1 MEQSDSI
8 KEIATALCKAQAE
21 MKPAPKDATN
31 PHFKSRYADLASIWE
46 AVREPLTKHGLSVI
60 QSVMH
65 TDNGIAVQTQ
75 LNHQSGE
82 WLRMDPCPI
91 PVDKS
96 TAQSA
101 GSAITY
107 GKRYSLSAAVG
118 IVADDDDDANGAQ
131 PPRKPQPERKPEPA
145 PPLAG
150 SEMTTKDNKIIAQV
164 VQMFAEVQSEADYTA
179 LMDLLKKPDSAPNKA
194 DHPDLVKKQ
203 IWLAIKNHQH
213 EPKKQPEP
221 DYEPV
226 EA

>member
-118 IVADDDDDANGAQ
+118 IVADDDDDGNSAQ
-131 PPRKPQPERKPEPA
+131 PPKQRREVKPEP
-145 PPLAG
+145 LAL
-150 SEMTTKDNKIIAQV
+150 TTKDAKTVADFV
-164 VQMFAEVQSEADYTA
+164 LLFSETTSEADFIA
-179 LMDLLKKPDSAPNKA
+179 ICEMIGAPDSKVAKA
-194 DHPDLVKKQ
+194 DNPELVKAQ
-203 IWLAIKNHQH
+203 IKAAIKGHKH
-213 EPKKQPEP
+213 TPKKKQPEP
-221 DYEPV
+221 EYEPV